1 MACLNCS
8 ECEYASRCHLSDEA
22 KQWIIEAH
30 NELKTIKQLVN
41 DCAGDESDCRIM
53 YEKLYILINGEER

>member
-1 MACLNCS
+1 MS
-8 ECEYASRCHLSDEA
+8 QSK
-22 KQWIIEAH
+22 KQSFIEAH

-53 YEKLYILINGEER
+53 YEKLYKLINGEER